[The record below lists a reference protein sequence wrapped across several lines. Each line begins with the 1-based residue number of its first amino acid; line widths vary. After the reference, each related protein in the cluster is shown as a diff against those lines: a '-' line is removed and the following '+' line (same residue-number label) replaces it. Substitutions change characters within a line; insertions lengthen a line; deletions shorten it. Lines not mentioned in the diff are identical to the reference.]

1 MSTADVHAT
10 DIRAHLTPALSQ
22 RRRRP
27 WSWAL
32 AVLLHVII
40 LALVALLWLYPVKP
54 LPQVNVQTPPGLDV
68 EFEGSGAKQQTTIP
82 PKTQKG
88 PSQQAQTMVAAPAV
102 KAAPQPAPQPA
113 PPPPEA
119 PPAATQD
126 EVRMPN
132 IPLSALP
139 APLPKPQPRHQTQPQ
154 HQPKMHEAQS
164 HRSSASRAR
173 EQKYVFLNQMSY
185 GNTGASAPPT
195 PNALHGLNVSPAM
208 SNTQAAT
215 ASDFS
220 VKGNAGAGWDAA
232 LRKWVQEH
240 AYYPQAAV
248 EQNQQGTA
256 TVMFTVDRQ
265 GHVTGVRL
273 LDSSGS
279 PFLDQAWSQLFA
291 DNILP
296 AFPAD
301 AKSDHVVVRYTV
313 HYQLVP

>member
-1 MSTADVHAT
+1 M
-10 DIRAHLTPALSQ
+10 
-22 RRRRP
+22 
-27 WSWAL
+27 

-40 LALVALLWLYPVKP
+40 IVLVGLAWFYPVKP
-54 LPQVNVQTPPGLDV
+54 LPQVNVQSPPGLDV
-68 EFEGSGAKQQTTIP
+68 EFAGSGAKQQTTIP
-82 PKTQKG
+82 EKTQKG
-88 PSQQAQTMVAAPAV
+88 PSQQAQTVVAAPAA
-102 KAAPQPAPQPA
+102 KAAPQPAT
-113 PPPPEA
+113 PPPVVA
-119 PPAATQD
+119 PAATQD
-126 EVRMPN
+126 EVRMPD

-139 APLPKPQPRHQTQPQ
+139 ALLPKPQPRRQTQPQ
-154 HQPKMHEAQS
+154 HQPKTHEVQS
-164 HRSSASRAR
+164 HRSTSSRAR

-185 GNTGASAPPT
+185 GNTGTPAPPT

-215 ASDFS
+215 AADFS

-256 TVMFTVDRQ
+256 TVVFTVDRQ

-273 LDSSGS
+273 LESSGS